1 MYEFNKF
8 LRIAISMK
16 KKFWLR
22 SVTVPGY
29 TDSEEYILKL
39 KEFASKIPNVEKIEL
54 LPYHLFG
61 VNKYEKIGID
71 NKLKDIPPM
80 DVNRLEDLYKLLK

>member
-1 MYEFNKF
+1 
-8 LRIAISMK
+8 MK